1 MEVNHLPNIQS
12 AKKRVRVEAKATLR
26 NRAVKSELK
35 TMAKNFDAIIASG
48 DKKAAEAMFKS
59 YTGALDKA
67 RIKGTI
73 HRNAINR
80 KKAQISKALAS
91 IS

>member
-1 MEVNHLPNIQS
+1 MPNIQS
-12 AKKRVRVEAKATLR
+12 AKKRVRTEAKATLR

-35 TMAKNFDAIIASG
+35 TMAKKFDVIIASG
-48 DKKAAEAMFKS
+48 DKEAAIAMSKTF
-59 YTGALDKA
+59 TGALDKA

-80 KKAQISKALAS
+80 KKAQISRALAT

>member
-1 MEVNHLPNIQS
+1 MPNIQS

-35 TMAKNFDAIIASG
+35 TMAKKFDEAIASG
-48 DKKAAEAMFKS
+48 DKEAATASFKA

-67 RIKGTI
+67 RLKGTI
-73 HRNAINR
+73 HKNAINR
-80 KKAQISKALAS
+80 KKAQIAKALGT